1 MCFFGSRRREA
12 PCFFIFIF
20 ILFFMLCSC
29 CVVSLQSWDI
39 VFAGYR
45 LALPGFL
52 PGAVNS
58 VQIGNPSAFAP
69 DFLRVGVAA

>member
-1 MCFFGSRRREA
+1 MFLGGGVARRR
-12 PCFFIFIF
+12 FFFLKQKKGSEVLRYLIA
-20 ILFFMLCSC
+20 
-29 CVVSLQSWDI
+29 LQSWDI

-69 DFLRVGVAA
+69 DFLRLGVAA

>member
-1 MCFFGSRRREA
+1 MRSYV
-12 PCFFIFIF
+12 
-20 ILFFMLCSC
+20 ILI
-29 CVVSLQSWDI
+29 VLQSWDI

-58 VQIGNPSAFAP
+58 VQIGNPSAFTP
-69 DFLRVGVAA
+69 DFLRLGVAA